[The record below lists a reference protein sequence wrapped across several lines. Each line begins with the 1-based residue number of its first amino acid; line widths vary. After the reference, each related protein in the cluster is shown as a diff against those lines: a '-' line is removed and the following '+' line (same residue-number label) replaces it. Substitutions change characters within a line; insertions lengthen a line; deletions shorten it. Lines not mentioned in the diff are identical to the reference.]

1 MGPEQLFL
9 GLELPTSPV
18 GPREAGLGERG
29 PPAYIPDQAQTGR
42 GLTCKGMGW
51 HGWTGRAQS
60 GRGGADRRVPHP
72 AHQSPVSSPL
82 PWQLGPG

>member
-29 PPAYIPDQAQTGR
+29 PPAYLPDQAQTWR
-42 GLTCKGMGW
+42 TDL
-51 HGWTGRAQS
+51 
-60 GRGGADRRVPHP
+60 
-72 AHQSPVSSPL
+72 
-82 PWQLGPG
+82 